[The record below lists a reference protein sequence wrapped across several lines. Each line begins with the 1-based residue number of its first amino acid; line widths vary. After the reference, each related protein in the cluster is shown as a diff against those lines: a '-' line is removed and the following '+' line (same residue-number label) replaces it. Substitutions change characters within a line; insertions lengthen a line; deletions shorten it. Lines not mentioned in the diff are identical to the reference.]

1 MHAYG
6 HLEWQHCIQ
15 SSSAPKHTRHISTGT
30 CNEMLLVGQM
40 EGAEQVTEII
50 SSFSLSEVV
59 ILSESAISFSVFPR
73 GPPERWRD
81 SPLIQDAQF
90 SGPK

>member
-1 MHAYG
+1 
-6 HLEWQHCIQ
+6 
-15 SSSAPKHTRHISTGT
+15 
-30 CNEMLLVGQM
+30 MLQVGQM

-59 ILSESAISFSVFPR
+59 ILSESAISFARLPVFPR
-73 GPPERWRD
+73 GPLERWRD